1 MLISK
6 KELKNIIKEAKEFI
20 NEGYGTSPCPISTA
34 NQLHSAGA
42 SEIDLQ
48 NFINVLIDQFTKNKV
63 APQSRNAPGY
73 TTTPN
78 RGGLMRGVGF

>member
-6 KELKNIIKEAKEFI
+6 KELKNIITETKEFI
-20 NEGYGTSPCPISTA
+20 NESYGSGPCPISTA

-42 SEIDLQ
+42 SDPDLQ
-48 NFINVLIDQFTKNKV
+48 DFINSLIDQFMKNK
-63 APQSRNAPGY
+63 AASQSRKDPGY